1 MSKLKELW
9 DRQTMLNSATESA
22 PKIFGEV
29 FEDGQMRGHY
39 GVDTIPMG
47 KGIVFGNY
55 ILWDTGDN
63 QFGIG
68 YRETGEMGIFNKADF
83 EAHIEA
89 FYGLNF

>member
-1 MSKLKELW
+1 MGKVKNLLERETHMSSE
-9 DRQTMLNSATESA
+9 TSTA
-22 PKIFGEV
+22 PRIFGEV

-47 KGIVFGNY
+47 AGIVFGNY
-55 ILWDTGDN
+55 VIWDSGDN

-68 YRETGEMGIFNKADF
+68 YRETGEMGIFSKADF
-83 EAHIEA
+83 EAHIQA

>member
-1 MSKLKELW
+1 MSKIKELLHTRL
-9 DRQTMLNSATESA
+9 DNTPSDA

-29 FEDGQMRGHY
+29 FDDGQMRGSY
-39 GVDTIPMG
+39 GVGPIPMG
-47 KGIVFGNY
+47 KGIVFGDY
-55 ILWDTGDN
+55 VVWDTGDN

>member
-1 MSKLKELW
+1 MSKIKELLHTRL
-9 DRQTMLNSATESA
+9 DNTPSDT

-29 FEDGQMRGHY
+29 FDDGQMRGHY

-47 KGIVFGNY
+47 KGIVFGDY
-55 ILWDTGDN
+55 IVWDAGDN

-68 YRETGEMGIFNKADF
+68 YRNTGEMGIFNKKDF

>member
-1 MSKLKELW
+1 MSKIKELLHTKL
-9 DRQTMLNSATESA
+9 DNTIPTA
-22 PKIFGEV
+22 PAVFGEV
-29 FEDGQMRGHY
+29 FEDGQMRGQYHI
-39 GVDTIPMG
+39 DTIPMG
-47 KGIVFGNY
+47 KGIVFGDY

>member
-1 MSKLKELW
+1 MSKLKELLHTKL
-9 DRQTMLNSATESA
+9 DNTTPTA
-22 PKIFGEV
+22 PQIFGEV

-47 KGIVFGNY
+47 QGIVFGNY
-55 ILWDTGDN
+55 ILWDAGDN

-83 EAHIEA
+83 ESHIQA

>member
-1 MSKLKELW
+1 MSKIKELLHTKL
-9 DRQTMLNSATESA
+9 DNTIHTA

-29 FEDGQMRGHY
+29 FDDGQMRGHY

-47 KGIVFGNY
+47 RGIVFGDY
-55 ILWDTGDN
+55 ILWDAGDD

-68 YRETGEMGIFNKADF
+68 YRETGEMGIFNKKDF

>member
-1 MSKLKELW
+1 MGKVKNLLERETHMASE
-9 DRQTMLNSATESA
+9 TATS
-22 PKIFGEV
+22 PQIFGEV
-29 FEDGQMRGHY
+29 FDDGQMRGHY

-47 KGIVFGNY
+47 KGIVFGDY
-55 ILWDTGDN
+55 VIWDAGDN

>member
-1 MSKLKELW
+1 MSKIKERLLT
-9 DRQTMLNSATESA
+9 QLNSATEIA

-29 FEDGQMRGHY
+29 FDDGQMRGHY

-47 KGIVFGNY
+47 KGIVFGDY
-55 ILWDTGDN
+55 ILWDAGDN